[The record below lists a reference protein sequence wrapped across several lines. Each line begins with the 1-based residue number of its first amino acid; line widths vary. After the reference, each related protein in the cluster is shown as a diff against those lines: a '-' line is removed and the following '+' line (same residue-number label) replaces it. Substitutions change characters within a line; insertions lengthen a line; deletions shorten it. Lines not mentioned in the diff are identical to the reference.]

1 MKIHCGSRCLNILI
15 IKRCIDDNIIFIIYI
30 SYKYIVRSNMRFI
43 ERNLPNFVFFS
54 ENHIEMFTIDAPAL
68 SKEKLVCNIYC
79 MDRPKLSV
87 LAIN

>member
-1 MKIHCGSRCLNILI
+1 
-15 IKRCIDDNIIFIIYI
+15 
-30 SYKYIVRSNMRFI
+30 MRFI